1 MKIDMYIVLK
11 YFNMSPKTLA
21 AVGGGGKTRSIVGFE
36 PICARLNLYNKPEEV
51 NYA

>member
-21 AVGGGGKTRSIVGFE
+21 AVGGGAKL
-36 PICARLNLYNKPEEV
+36 AL
-51 NYA
+51 

>member
-21 AVGGGGKTRSIVGFE
+21 AVGGGGV
-36 PICARLNLYNKPEEV
+36 KPV
-51 NYA
+51 L